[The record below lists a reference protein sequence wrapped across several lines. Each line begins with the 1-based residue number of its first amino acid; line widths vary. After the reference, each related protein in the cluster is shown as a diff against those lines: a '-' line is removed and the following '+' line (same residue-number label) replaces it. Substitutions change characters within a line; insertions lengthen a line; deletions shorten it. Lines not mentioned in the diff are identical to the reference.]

1 MNPDGRLIQ
10 HKARLC
16 AYGDM
21 QKWGVNYWDN
31 YSPVV
36 NWMYVRAMLTLSI
49 LIDLNT
55 KSVGFVLDYTQADV
69 KKYILMKL
77 TICFG
82 FEGAH
87 PREWVIRLDKKYM
100 A

>member
-1 MNPDGRLIQ
+1 
-10 HKARLC
+10 
-16 AYGDM
+16 
-21 QKWGVNYWDN
+21 
-31 YSPVV
+31 
-36 NWMYVRAMLTLSI
+36 MYVRAMLTLSI

-69 KKYILMKL
+69 KTYILMKL

-87 PREWVIRLDKKYM
+87 PRKWVIRIDKKYM
-100 A
+100 T